1 MLIQHFVIKMA
12 HNITSK
18 SLTHH
23 MQNTLCVCVCVCVC
37 VCMGTRGKKLHS
49 VENSKDYQQNTH
61 YVELQVRK
69 EWYRTMVLKL

>member
-1 MLIQHFVIKMA
+1 MHPCRAAASPPPPPNEIEKVCACI
-12 HNITSK
+12 
-18 SLTHH
+18 
-23 MQNTLCVCVCVCVC
+23 CVCVCV
-37 VCMGTRGKKLHS
+37 GTRGKKLHS